1 MLLKSTPFVMI
12 SDMEKPLGTLKKLK
26 EQIKSLLNQMPLLA
40 DFIEILSFRFVF
52 RSFFALFFCFSI
64 GCSSLIVKTSL
75 PLLEDQANVMKRE
88 SDPELARLAI
98 PAQLKM
104 LEGFLQS
111 EPDNLDLQLLLAE
124 SFCSYS
130 FAFLEDNDQMRAGSW
145 YLRGKNY
152 ALNALQ
158 SLTGNPEFS
167 KGDLETWEKNIKK
180 LNVTAAPSLYWLTQC
195 WGGWLTM
202 NLHNP
207 FAFADISRI
216 EPALKKVLVLD
227 PNFYYAGAHRGLGV
241 FYGSRTKILGGNPEK
256 AKVNFEKSL
265 SLTNGKF
272 LINYFLFAKT
282 YAVQSQDRTLFEK
295 LLNEILQTPDN
306 LFPEERLANEVAKLK
321 AQALLESVDDLF

>member
-1 MLLKSTPFVMI
+1 
-12 SDMEKPLGTLKKLK
+12 MEKTLENLKKLK
-26 EQIKSLLNQMPLLA
+26 EQIRSLLNQA
-40 DFIEILSFRFVF
+40 SFFTDFVETLNFKFVF

-75 PLLEDQANVMKRE
+75 PLLEDQANTMKRE
-88 SDPELARLAI
+88 ADPELARLAI

-111 EPDNLDLQLLLAE
+111 EPDNLDLKLLLAE

-130 FAFLEDNDQMRAGSW
+130 FAFLEDKDQERAGSW

-152 ALNALQ
+152 ALSALQ
-158 SLTGNPEFS
+158 NLTGNPEFS
-167 KGDLETWEKNIKK
+167 KGDLKAWEDNLKK
-180 LNVTAAPSLYWLTQC
+180 LDTASLPALYWLTQC

-216 EPALKKVLVLD
+216 EPALQKVLVLD

-241 FYGSRTKILGGNPEK
+241 FYGSRTKILGGNPKE

-265 SLTNGKF
+265 SLTKGKF
-272 LINYFLFAKT
+272 LINSFLFAKT
-282 YAVQSQDRTLFEK
+282 YAVQNQDRTLFEK
-295 LLNEILQTPDN
+295 LLNEILEAPDD

-321 AQALLESVDDLF
+321 AKALLESMDDLF